1 MKESYEEILAENEK
15 LHRSLSEAQDLL
27 QAISRGEVDALVV
40 SRPEGEQVFT
50 LEGADR
56 AYRVLIEGMND
67 GAVTMTSDGTIL
79 YCNRRFAEMMKC
91 PLEKVIGSS
100 IYRFISQADQAVF
113 KVLWQSLAR
122 GDLTLRAANENIL
135 PVYISISSIRI
146 SESQEAFC
154 VVVTDLTEQK
164 HKEDIVAAEKLARS
178 IIEQATDAVIVCNDN
193 GKIIRFSNAVTRILG
208 CDPSLQSF
216 EDLFDLCLPIG
227 EKISP
232 VSAALRGEVLMQVDS
247 SFERGDGELF
257 HLLLNAGP
265 LKSDDGK
272 IIGCVITLTDITER
286 KRLDESMRNSEL
298 LYRAIG
304 ESIDYGVWVCA
315 PDGRNIYASESF
327 LKLVGITQE
336 QCSNFG
342 WGDALHPDD
351 IERTIAAWKEFVLT
365 GGTWDIEHR
374 FLGVDGK
381 WHDILARGVP
391 VRNEQGKVTCWAGIN
406 LDISHMKLVEGELR
420 KARDE
425 LERRVLERT
434 ADLSQAKEELEIA
447 NKQLQVELVAHRKL
461 EADLIKAKDAAE
473 EAAEAKTSFMAN
485 MSHELRTPMN
495 AVIGFTSILLD
506 ENLSSEHKEFVE
518 GIRDGGEAMMALIN
532 DILDFSRADKEK
544 VELEQTPFSLR
555 HCVEESLNMVAFEAD
570 QKGQDLSCIIRHGTP
585 DTIIGDQGR
594 LRQILVN
601 LLSNAVKFT
610 DEGDVSVFVSAK
622 TIKGNKRQFLFTVKD
637 TGIGI
642 PKDKMSRIFEPFT
655 QLERTISRKR
665 DGVGL
670 GLAISKKLVEIM
682 GGEIWVE
689 SVPDQGTTF
698 YFTISA
704 EIIQDEHLDL
714 DEMSKESPVQG
725 LSELKPLSIL
735 VAEDNPSNQ
744 KVIVTMLKQLGYR
757 PDVVADGKEVLQAL
771 ELRPYDL
778 ILMDVRMPEMDG
790 ITATQVIRKLQPEEG
805 PKIVAITAYALK
817 GDQEKCLKAGMDDY
831 ISKPVKVEKLVE
843 VLKRCGHKTQ

>member
-1 MKESYEEILAENEK
+1 M
-15 LHRSLSEAQDLL
+15 
-27 QAISRGEVDALVV
+27 
-40 SRPEGEQVFT
+40 
-50 LEGADR
+50 
-56 AYRVLIEGMND
+56 
-67 GAVTMTSDGTIL
+67 
-79 YCNRRFAEMMKC
+79 
-91 PLEKVIGSS
+91 
-100 IYRFISQADQAVF
+100 
-113 KVLWQSLAR
+113 
-122 GDLTLRAANENIL
+122 
-135 PVYISISSIRI
+135 
-146 SESQEAFC
+146 
-154 VVVTDLTEQK
+154 
-164 HKEDIVAAEKLARS
+164 
-178 IIEQATDAVIVCNDN
+178 
-193 GKIIRFSNAVTRILG
+193 
-208 CDPSLQSF
+208 
-216 EDLFDLCLPIG
+216 
-227 EKISP
+227 
-232 VSAALRGEVLMQVDS
+232 
-247 SFERGDGELF
+247 
-257 HLLLNAGP
+257 
-265 LKSDDGK
+265 
-272 IIGCVITLTDITER
+272 GCVTVWHDITER
-286 KRLDESMRNSEL
+286 QQAEERLRASEA

-304 ESIDYGVWVCA
+304 ESIDYGIWVC
-315 PDGRNIYASESF
+315 DTEGRNIYSSESF
-327 LKLVGITQE
+327 LNMVGITQE

-342 WGDALHPDD
+342 WGDVLHPDD
-351 IERTIAAWKEFVLT
+351 AERTIEAWKECART
-365 GGTWDIEHR
+365 GGTWDTEHR
-374 FLGVDGK
+374 FRGIDGK
-381 WHDILARGVP
+381 LHYVLARGMP
-391 VRNEQGKVTCWAGIN
+391 VRNEQGEVIYWAGIN
-406 LDISHMKLVEGELR
+406 LDISRLKHAEEEL
-420 KARDE
+420 KEARDE
-425 LERRVLERT
+425 LEQRVQVRT
-434 ADLSQAKEELEIA
+434 AELSASKEKLEVV
-447 NKQLQVELVAHRKL
+447 NKKLMVELKVHQKL
-461 EADLIKAKDAAE
+461 QAELIKAKEGAE
-473 EAAEAKTSFMAN
+473 AAAEAKTSFMAN

-506 ENLSSEHKEFVE
+506 ENLSPEHKEFVE

-555 HCVEESLNMVAFEAD
+555 HCVEESIDLVAIEAD
-570 QKGQDLSCIIRHGTP
+570 QKGLNLSCIIRRGTP

-610 DEGDVSVFVSAK
+610 DEGDVSVYVSAK
-622 TIKGNKRQFLFTVKD
+622 TINGNKRQFLFTVMD

-714 DEMSKESPVQG
+714 DEMSKDAPVQG

-735 VAEDNPSNQ
+735 VAEDNTSNQ
-744 KVIVTMLKQLGYR
+744 KVIATMLKQLGYR
-757 PDVVADGKEVLQAL
+757 PDLVADGKEVLQAL

-790 ITATQVIRKLQPEEG
+790 ITATQVIRKLQPAEG

-843 VLKRCGHKTQ
+843 VLKRCGHKAQ

>member
-1 MKESYEEILAENEK
+1 
-15 LHRSLSEAQDLL
+15 
-27 QAISRGEVDALVV
+27 
-40 SRPEGEQVFT
+40 
-50 LEGADR
+50 
-56 AYRVLIEGMND
+56 MND

-135 PVYISISSIRI
+135 PVYISINSVRI

-286 KRLDESMRNSEL
+286 KRAEEALRESEL

-342 WGDALHPDD
+342 WGDTLHPDD

-374 FLGVDGK
+374 FLGADGK

-391 VRNEQGKVTCWAGIN
+391 VRNDQGKVTCWAGIN

-425 LERRVLERT
+425 LERRVQERT

-473 EAAEAKTSFMAN
+473 ESAEAKTSFMAN

-555 HCVEESLNMVAFEAD
+555 HCVEESLDMVAFEAD
-570 QKGQDLSCIIRHGTP
+570 QKGLNMSCIIRHGTP

-622 TIKGNKRQFLFTVKD
+622 TIKENKRQILFTVKD

-642 PKDKMSRIFEPFT
+642 SKDKMSRIFEPFI

-682 GGEIWVE
+682 GGEIWVK

-714 DEMSKESPVQG
+714 DEMSKDASVQS
-725 LSELKPLSIL
+725 LSELKSLSIL

-757 PDVVADGKEVLQAL
+757 PDVCSGWKRGPPGSRTKAL
-771 ELRPYDL
+771 RSDSYGCQDARNGRHHCHSSHTEASARG
-778 ILMDVRMPEMDG
+778 R
-790 ITATQVIRKLQPEEG
+790 T
-805 PKIVAITAYALK
+805 
-817 GDQEKCLKAGMDDY
+817 
-831 ISKPVKVEKLVE
+831 
-843 VLKRCGHKTQ
+843 